1 MKTINIYLVLCIS
14 ILMLFSCQKETRKV
28 QNIETFGK
36 LYGYARW
43 FHPSDEAQEIDWDK
57 FAILGVQKV
66 ENIKSDAELRD
77 TLFHLFSPIIQG
89 LQISV
94 GEIKSP
100 VDLNSL
106 MPSDTLNNRFVAWQ
120 HYGVNLGEKS
130 NIYKSQRTHR
140 NTTDSYSFFIKPII
154 DASKFHGKEIKL
166 TGYFKVQSSNPGS
179 EARLFL
185 LPLTENQDPQYFQ
198 RRVMKN
204 GVIIN
209 STKWE
214 KLEVTAK
221 INADTKDITLGGV
234 LKNDISLLSDNLSL
248 AVKKGNKW
256 EEISSTKLD
265 FEKDKNKSNLNSW
278 LFIEDRNKI
287 ELIESNF
294 DSRKFALKVEYT
306 GKIFEKV
313 PAFGECI
320 HESIGNN
327 LYCVIPLALYDING
341 ATYPKS
347 NDRELFE
354 LKQKISETKITSDFN
369 MYTNLA
375 SIIISWNVFQHF
387 YPYFDVIKTN
397 WETVLPETLEETYSN
412 NDKPDFTRTLSK
424 MVAKLEDGHG
434 VIYGTTTYHIPIR
447 TELIEENIVITASD
461 DPQLKIGDVIKKVN
475 GVEAGKVLA
484 EMEKQISGSPQLK
497 QHRALNVFGSTFHSE
512 IINVLIERDG
522 KELSI
527 DVQNS
532 IGGNI
537 FVNRINNFQYKS
549 IDIKELEPEIIYINL
564 SNCTSAN
571 FTKHLDKLAKAKSV
585 IYDYRWGGNLSLIE
599 LIPHLIDTT
608 VNSPWWNIP
617 QVVYP
622 NQNNVTYHK
631 KNWSLQPR
639 LPEFT
644 SKSIIITAPC
654 VVSSGETDMGIIN
667 HYNLATTVG
676 EPTAGCNGNANWID
690 LPCGYKVMWTGMKV
704 LKHDG
709 SQHHLIGFQPDYP
722 VERTIQGVKNGKDE
736 ILEKAL
742 EIARTKNAF

>member
-1 MKTINIYLVLCIS
+1 
-14 ILMLFSCQKETRKV
+14 MLIGCQKESRKV

-77 TLFHLFSPIIQG
+77 TLFRLFSPIIQG

-94 GEIKSP
+94 GKIKSP
-100 VDLNSL
+100 VDLHSL
-106 MPSDTLNNRFVAWQ
+106 MPSDTLKNKVVTWQ
-120 HYGVNLGEKS
+120 HYGVSLGEKS
-130 NIYKSQRTHR
+130 NIYKSHRTYR
-140 NTTDSYSFFIKPII
+140 DTTDSYFAFIKSIL
-154 DASKFHGKEIKL
+154 DVSKFQGKEIKL
-166 TGYFKVQSSNPGS
+166 TGYFKVQSSSPGN

-185 LPLTENQDPQYFQ
+185 LPVIRNQDSQYFQ
-198 RRVMKN
+198 RWVMKN
-204 GVIIN
+204 GVTIN

-214 KLEVTAK
+214 ELEVAAK
-221 INADTKDITLGGV
+221 ISDDTKYITLGGI
-234 LKNDISLLSDNLSL
+234 LENDISLLSDNLSL

-256 EEISSTKLD
+256 EEISSVNLD
-265 FEKDKNKSNLNSW
+265 FEEDPSKSNLNNW
-278 LFIEDRNKI
+278 HFIENEYKI
-287 ELIESNF
+287 EFIESSFN
-294 DSRKFALKVEYT
+294 SGKFALKAEYT
-306 GKIFEKV
+306 GKIFEEV

-347 NDRELFE
+347 NDRELLE
-354 LKQKISETKITSDFN
+354 LKKKISEVKTTSDFN

-375 SIIISWNVFQHF
+375 SIVISWNVFQHF

-412 NDKPDFTRTLSK
+412 NDKPDFTRTLGK

-461 DPQLKIGDVIKKVN
+461 VPQFKIGDVIKKIN
-475 GVEAGKVLA
+475 GVEAGKVL
-484 EMEKQISGSPQLK
+484 EETEKQISGSPQLK
-497 QHRALNVFGSTFHSE
+497 QHRALNVFGDTFHSE

-527 DVQNS
+527 DVKNS
-532 IGGNI
+532 IGGKNI
-537 FVNRINNFQYKS
+537 FFNRINNFQYKS
-549 IDIKELEPEIIYINL
+549 IDIKELEPDIFYVNL
-564 SNCTSAN
+564 SNCTSAI

-585 IYDYRWGGNLSLIE
+585 IYDDRWGGTLNE
-599 LIPHLIDTT
+599 LIPHLIDSA

-617 QVVYP
+617 QIIYP
-622 NQNNVTYHK
+622 NQRAVTFYK
-631 KNWSLQPR
+631 TNWSLQPQ
-639 LPEFT
+639 LPRFT

-654 VVSSGETDMGIIN
+654 VVSSGETEMGIIN

-676 EPTAGCNGNANWID
+676 EPTAGCNGNVNWID

-722 VERTIQGVKNGKDE
+722 IERTIQGVKDGKDE

-742 EIARTKNAF
+742 EIARIKNAP

>member
-1 MKTINIYLVLCIS
+1 
-14 ILMLFSCQKETRKV
+14 MLFSCQKETRKV